1 MTPGPSDPGPAGGW
15 LDQLLGPFLGHA
27 ATLGPFFSRSLAPL
41 VRPVTES
48 WSATL
53 VDPDIGPV
61 RLSGRALHHDSKSAL
76 LVVHGLG
83 GSIESGYMAGAL
95 VEAERT
101 RTRCLLLNTRGSDRS
116 GQDIAHAG
124 LGADLDAALE
134 SEFFADVTAVDLLGY
149 SLGGHLVLSYAASNP
164 HPKLR
169 RVAAIGSPLLLEPAA
184 TALDAAWLNVYRTH
198 VMRSLHEIYTV
209 AYQRN
214 PRGIPPEAAREIHRI
229 KQWDERVIAP
239 RFGFASAEDY
249 YRKVSAGPRLGELKC
264 DALYV
269 GAPRDPMVPLSS
281 VVPALAG
288 TPLDV
293 VWVRSAGHLGFGSRL
308 DLGLAA
314 PLGLE
319 PQVFAWLAG
328 AARRDGA
335 R

>member
-1 MTPGPSDPGPAGGW
+1 MTAGARDPGPAGGW
-15 LDQLLGPFLGHA
+15 LDQLIGPLLGHA
-27 ATLGPFFSRSLAPL
+27 ATLGPFFSRTMAPL
-41 VRPVTES
+41 VRPTTET
-48 WSATL
+48 WSTTL
-53 VDPDIGPV
+53 DDPDIGPV
-61 RLSGRALHHDSKSAL
+61 RLSGRALHHDSKSAVV
-76 LVVHGLG
+76 VVHGLG
-83 GSIESGYMAGAL
+83 GSIDSGYMAAAL

-101 RTRCLLLNTRGSDRS
+101 RTRCLLFNTRGSDRS

-124 LGADLDAALE
+124 LGADLEAALR
-134 SEFFADVTAVDLLGY
+134 SDFFAGVTAVDLLGY
-149 SLGGHLVLSYAASNP
+149 SLGGHLVLRYAAENP

-214 PRGIPPEAAREIHRI
+214 ARGILPEVAREIHRI
-229 KQWDERVIAP
+229 REWDERVIAP
-239 RFGFASAEDY
+239 RFGFSSAEDY
-249 YRKVSAGPRLGELKC
+249 YRKVSAGPLLRGIKC

-281 VVPALAG
+281 VAPALAG

-308 DLGLAA
+308 DLGLEA

-328 AARRDGA
+328 AARRDAA